1 MFVDEAKIRVAS
13 GAGGNGCMA
22 FRREKFVPRGGP
34 SGGDGGCGGDVIME
48 ASERHNT
55 LVHFRFN
62 PEYKA
67 QRGRHGEGS
76 NRTGP
81 EGKSITLKVP
91 VGTIVYDDETG
102 ELVHDFARPN
112 DSIVIAKGGRG
123 GRGNQNFATAT
134 HQAPR
139 EHEPGRPGQ
148 ELRLRMELKLLA
160 DVGLVGY
167 PNAGKSTLISR
178 ISAARP
184 KIADY
189 PFTTLQPNLGVVAL
203 GEMPNVVSYV
213 VADIPGLIEG
223 ASDGAGLGTQFLRH
237 IERTRCLAHLVDCS
251 DASGRPD
258 PVKDFDVILRE
269 LNRFGAGLERKPMIV
284 VASKAD
290 TANPAKVERL
300 RNHSRK
306 LGLEFY
312 EISAVTGAGVSELAW
327 AMARYVEEVRR
338 RNIDGEVV
346 SVAVLDEPE
355 PGTKTNKPTKGRIPM
370 AATKKAATKK
380 AAAKK
385 PAAKKTAVK
394 KVAKKAV
401 KKAAVKKPAAKK
413 AVAKKAAKATK

>member
-34 SGGDGGCGGDVIME
+34 SGGDGGRGGDVWME
-48 ASERHNT
+48 SSERHNT

-76 NRTGP
+76 NRTGA

-91 VGTIVYDDETG
+91 VGTLVYNDETG
-102 ELVHDFARPN
+102 ELLHDFTQANER
-112 DSIVIAKGGRG
+112 IVIARGGRG
-123 GRGNQNFATAT
+123 GRGNQHFATPT

-139 EHEPGRPGQ
+139 EHEPGHAGQ
-148 ELRLRMELKLLA
+148 ELKLRLELKLLA

-203 GEMPNVVSYV
+203 GEMPNVVSFV

-223 ASDGAGLGTQFLRH
+223 ASAGAGLGTQFLRH
-237 IERTRCLAHLVDCS
+237 IERTRCLVHLVDCS

-258 PVKDFDVILRE
+258 PVKDFEVILRE
-269 LNRFGAGLERKPMIV
+269 LRSFGAGLERKPMIV
-284 VASKAD
+284 VASKID
-290 TANPAKVERL
+290 VANPAKVEEL
-300 RNHSRK
+300 RKHARK
-306 LGLEFY
+306 LDLEFY
-312 EISAVTGAGVSELAW
+312 EISAVTGAGINELAW
-327 AMARYVEEVRR
+327 AMARHVEEVRR
-338 RNIDGEVV
+338 HKAGDEMIVEPAELRAEPAV
-346 SVAVLDEPE
+346 SM
-355 PGTKTNKPTKGRIPM
+355 KKQTKGRIAM
-370 AATKKAATKK
+370 ATKKAAKKATKK
-380 AAAKK
+380 AAKKAAPKKAAKK
-385 PAAKKTAVK
+385 ATKKAAKKTAK
-394 KVAKKAV
+394 K
-401 KKAAVKKPAAKK
+401 AAKK
-413 AVAKKAAKATK
+413 AMK